1 MHGVRVVG
9 WMNRKVLASLCKCCT
24 DSHAQ
29 GTYTALPLAQGC
41 PGSCMTPFL
50 VLL

>member
-1 MHGVRVVG
+1 MCMG
-9 WMNRKVLASLCKCCT
+9 WMNRKVLVSSSCKCCT
-24 DSHAQ
+24 DSRAQ
-29 GTYTALPLAQGC
+29 GTHTALPVAQGC